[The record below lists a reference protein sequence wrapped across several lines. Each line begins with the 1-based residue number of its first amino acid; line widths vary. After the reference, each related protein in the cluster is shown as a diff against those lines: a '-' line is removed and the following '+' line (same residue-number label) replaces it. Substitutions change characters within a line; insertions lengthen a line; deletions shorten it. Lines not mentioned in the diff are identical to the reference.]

1 MKRTVQIVLGITAI
15 LILAGNAPAQTT
27 SAQITDYSH
36 ATGRPQAQCLG
47 ANLSVSRI
55 SEDAGVGNRA
65 VNYAFTNTSSS
76 PCTLKGYPGFALL
89 DKRGRRLRGIQVS
102 RSDATYFQPE
112 QAPQEVTL
120 EPGKTAWFQVAYSAV
135 QSTPRKC
142 PVSAKVKII
151 APGSRR
157 ALIIADQLDPCGGGV
172 TVTPVRSGL
181 PPGGDPAEG
190 QSDN

>member
-1 MKRTVQIVLGITAI
+1 MKKTVQIILGFTIT
-15 LILAGNAPAQTT
+15 LILATTAMAQTIHIGG
-27 SAQITDYSH
+27 S
-36 ATGRPQAQCLG
+36 PLAQCLG
-47 ANLSVSRI
+47 ENLSVSRI

-65 VNYAFTNTSSS
+65 VNYAFTNTSSA

-89 DKRGRRLRGIQVS
+89 DKRGRRMRGIQVGT
-102 RSDATYFQPE
+102 SDATYFQPE

-151 APGSRR
+151 APGTKR
-157 ALIIADQLDPCGGGV
+157 AFIIADQLDPCGGGV

-181 PPGGDPAEG
+181 P
-190 QSDN
+190 SDDSPSGEQANN